1 MKQQE
6 LEGDTQLAPKEQY
19 PGLYAGRKSSFGGID
34 YSFAKEKTFDHTPDE
49 RKALYEALWAHG
61 DFHFWLATY
70 GDILFSGEANT
81 EAYNFW

>member
-6 LEGDTQLAPKEQY
+6 LDGDTQLAPKEQY

-34 YSFAKEKTFDHTPDE
+34 YGFAKEKTFDHTPDE
-49 RKALYEALWAHG
+49 RKAVYEALWAHG

-70 GDILFSGEANT
+70 GDMLFSDEANT